1 MNLFPKNRNNDI
13 LKQEAFILD
22 ETRKDNKVV
31 KEVWKKN
38 RVVQILAL
46 IFVLISML
54 SIIF

>member
-1 MNLFPKNRNNDI
+1 MNLFPKNRNSEI

-31 KEVWKKN
+31 EKTWKKN

-46 IFVLISML
+46 IFVLVSML